1 MDKYEGKEVVIN
13 SPSGVL
19 FTSFSDLTQFVD
31 RIPAEYRD
39 KVTVTKDS
47 VKGEVGGMNMGLEV
61 AERIPNSKV
70 VMKPQGGFPLDF
82 SLVFDLKDVNPYQT
96 ALKISVETNMNFL
109 TRAMFGSKI
118 QQVVDQLSDQI
129 AKAAI

>member
-47 VKGEVGGMNMGLEV
+47 VKGEVGGMNMGLEI

-70 VMKPQGGFPLDF
+70 VMKPQELFC
-82 SLVFDLKDVNPYQT
+82 
-96 ALKISVETNMNFL
+96 
-109 TRAMFGSKI
+109 
-118 QQVVDQLSDQI
+118 
-129 AKAAI
+129 